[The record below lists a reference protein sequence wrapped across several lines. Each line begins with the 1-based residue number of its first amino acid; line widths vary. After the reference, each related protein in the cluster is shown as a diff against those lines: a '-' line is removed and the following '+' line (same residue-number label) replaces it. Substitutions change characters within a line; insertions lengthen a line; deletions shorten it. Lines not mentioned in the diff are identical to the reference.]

1 MSEQE
6 LVKLIAEVRA
16 SQRFIEGSCASTEK
30 HLKELNGSVAKTKT
44 EIEVIKADRKARDYR
59 LDKME
64 MEMEAG
70 VNRLSFSF
78 KQIALSATFLV
89 IVSVGGSA
97 LSVWRLGA

>member
-6 LVKLIAEVRA
+6 LAKLIAEVRA